1 MRRVLIILFFL
12 ISEFAFTQTVTPF
25 FEQIAFDL
33 YRSEIIDSFP
43 VKKRIRIF
51 PSFFDFQST
60 EFSFLTPNCFN
71 KVAWTNPDHIQQIKE
86 YKKNQHSIDSNYK
99 ELDFTDLNKKQFK
112 IKKNGKGSYPKLFI
126 SVPHEDVKKPNRILV
141 NIYEKHSKRKTVI
154 YHLLLDKNGDL
165 KEWCR
170 QEFIT
175 YIIH

>member
-12 ISEFAFTQTVTPF
+12 ISEFAYTQLETPF
-25 FEQIAFDL
+25 FEQIALDL

-43 VKKRIRIF
+43 VKKRIRVF
-51 PSFFDFQST
+51 PSFLDFQST
-60 EFSFLTPNCFN
+60 EFSFSTPNCFD
-71 KVAWTNPDHIQQIKE
+71 KVAWTNPDHIQPIK
-86 YKKNQHSIDSNYK
+86 KKHSIDSNSN
-99 ELDFTDLNKKQFK
+99 ELDLTGLNKKQFK

-126 SVPHEDVKKPNRILV
+126 SAPHEDVKNPNRILV

-154 YHLLLDKNGDL
+154 YHLLLDKKGGL